1 MAMFTEK
8 GHGPGG
14 AEAGLSIIGTGMRV
28 VGDIT
33 AEAVVKVEGT
43 VVGTVRAGRQ
53 VLVAKGGTVEGDV
66 MAREAI
72 IGGEVR
78 GSIHA
83 DERVEIQTAAL
94 CTATS
99 PPSDCWC
106 RKAARSTGWCGWAK
120 GPRRRSVGHGP
131 QLTARQALR
140 PHSETDDIH
149 MRNGMWIT

>member
-1 MAMFTEK
+1 MALFTEK
-8 GHGPGG
+8 GHGQGD

-33 AEAVVKVEGT
+33 AEGVVKVEGT

-83 DERVEIQTAAL
+83 DERVEIQTASVVHGDIATRRLLVHEGGEINGVIRMGEGAADAKRGSRPAAL
-94 CTATS
+94 GAASTS
-99 PPSDCWC
+99 APF
-106 RKAARSTGWCGWAK
+106 
-120 GPRRRSVGHGP
+120 
-131 QLTARQALR
+131 
-140 PHSETDDIH
+140 
-149 MRNGMWIT
+149 

>member
-8 GHGPGG
+8 GHGQD

-33 AEAVVKVEGT
+33 AEGVVKVEGT

-83 DERVEIQTAAL
+83 DERVEIQTASVVHGDIATKRLLVHEGGEINGVIRMGEGAADAKRGSRPAAL
-94 CTATS
+94 GAASTS
-99 PPSDCWC
+99 APF
-106 RKAARSTGWCGWAK
+106 
-120 GPRRRSVGHGP
+120 
-131 QLTARQALR
+131 
-140 PHSETDDIH
+140 
-149 MRNGMWIT
+149 

>member
-33 AEAVVKVEGT
+33 AEGVVKVEGT

-72 IGGEVR
+72 IGGEGWGTIHTAKRVR
-78 GSIHA
+78 NLTPAVVDPDIPTNRRLVAHG
-83 DERVEIQTAAL
+83 
-94 CTATS
+94 
-99 PPSDCWC
+99 C
-106 RKAARSTGWCGWAK
+106 RDTK
-120 GPRRRSVGHGP
+120 GGR
-131 QLTARQALR
+131 
-140 PHSETDDIH
+140 
-149 MRNGMWIT
+149 

>member
-8 GHGPGG
+8 GHGQD

-33 AEAVVKVEGT
+33 AEGVVKVEGT

-83 DERVEIQTAAL
+83 DERVEIQTASVVHGDI
-94 CTATS
+94 AT
-99 PPSDCWC
+99 
-106 RKAARSTGWCGWAK
+106 RRLLVQEGGEINGVIRMGEGAEVAAHSAASTSA
-120 GPRRRSVGHGP
+120 PF
-131 QLTARQALR
+131 
-140 PHSETDDIH
+140 
-149 MRNGMWIT
+149 